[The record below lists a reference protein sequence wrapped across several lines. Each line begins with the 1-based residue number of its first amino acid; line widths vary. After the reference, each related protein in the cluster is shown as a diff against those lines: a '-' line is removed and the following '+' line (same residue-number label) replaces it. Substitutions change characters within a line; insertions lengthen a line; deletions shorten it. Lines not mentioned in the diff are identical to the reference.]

1 MRLKQFDLNL
11 LVVLDALLTERSAT
25 RAGRIINL
33 SQPAVSN
40 ALTRLREYFHD
51 ELLMHVGHD
60 LVPTALGRSLA
71 APVHDILVRA
81 RTTLASR
88 ETFDP
93 KSATRKFAVM
103 ASDYVLSVLL
113 AEVAKR
119 THNVAPGVTFDF
131 YPNIHP
137 ATYELEEGFIDLLI
151 LPEQFL
157 SSQHDHEFLY
167 HEDFVCMV
175 WSNNRL
181 VGEQISLEQ
190 LMEMRQVV
198 VAPAGGRD
206 RYPSMIDQWWIDRI
220 GSSRQVEVVVGTFT
234 AVPQFLLGTT
244 RYAIMHRRL
253 AQLFAKHFELKLLP
267 LPIEFPTLNVA
278 MQWNRHRSEDAGIK
292 WLRQILRLT
301 VNEPPTC

>member
-1 MRLKQFDLNL
+1 MRLKQFDMNL

-51 ELLMHVGHD
+51 DLLMHVGHE

-81 RTTLASR
+81 RSTLASR
-88 ETFDP
+88 EAFDP

-119 THNVAPGVTFDF
+119 THTVAPGVTYDF

-137 ATYELEEGFIDLLI
+137 ATYELDEGFIDLLI

-157 SSQHDHEFLY
+157 SAQREHEFLY

-175 WSNNRL
+175 WSGNGL
-181 VGEQISLEQ
+181 VGDQISLEQ
-190 LMEMRQVV
+190 LMALRQVV

-220 GSSRQVEVVVGTFT
+220 GSNLHVEVVLGTFT

-244 RYAIMHRRL
+244 RYAVMHRKL
-253 AQLFAKHFELKLLP
+253 AQLFAKHYDLKILA
-267 LPIEFPTLNVA
+267 LPIEFPTLKVA
-278 MQWNRHRSEDAGIK
+278 MQWNRHRGEDAGIK
-292 WLRQILRLT
+292 WLRHMLKST
-301 VNEPPTC
+301 VNEPPA

>member
-11 LVVLDALLTERSAT
+11 LVVLDSLLTERSAT

-51 ELLMHVGHD
+51 DLLMHVGHD

-71 APVHDILVRA
+71 APVRDILVRA

-113 AEVAKR
+113 AQVAKR
-119 THNVAPGVTFDF
+119 THNVAPGVTYDF

-137 ATYELEEGFIDLLI
+137 ATYELDEGFIDLLI

-167 HEDFVCMV
+167 HEDFVCTV
-175 WSNNRL
+175 WSKNEL
-181 VGEQISLEQ
+181 VGDEISLEQ
-190 LMEMRQVV
+190 LIELRQIV

-206 RYPSMIDQWWIDRI
+206 RYPSMIDRWWIDRL
-220 GSSRQVEVVVGTFT
+220 GSDRHVEVVVAAFT
-234 AVPQFLLGTT
+234 AVPQFILGTT
-244 RYAIMHRRL
+244 RYAIMHRKL
-253 AQLFAKHFELKLLP
+253 AKLFVKHYELKILT

-292 WLRQILRLT
+292 WLRQMLRLT
-301 VNEPPTC
+301 VNEPPTL